1 MEAAPI
7 IGISRFRIGTDGKG
21 ITSLVCF
28 HGCPMQCKYCL
39 NPHSI
44 NPRTQYHIINSHE
57 LMEHLTKDELYYIA
71 TGGGVTFGGGEPLLY
86 SSFIEEVL
94 QLGAYAWNTTI
105 ETSLNVP
112 LMNITRLLDFNVR
125 FIVDVKDMTPSIYK
139 EYTSC
144 TNEQVTNNLI
154 WIAENGLTNKV
165 SIRLPLIQNYNSVE
179 NQRQG
184 RRKLETMG
192 YKDIEEFTYIT
203 NIIEYKNGRKRKMQY
218 SPKCAI

>member
-1 MEAAPI
+1 M
-7 IGISRFRIGTDGKG
+7 
-21 ITSLVCF
+21 
-28 HGCPMQCKYCL
+28 
-39 NPHSI
+39 
-44 NPRTQYHIINSHE
+44 
-57 LMEHLTKDELYYIA
+57 
-71 TGGGVTFGGGEPLLY
+71 
-86 SSFIEEVL
+86 
-94 QLGAYAWNTTI
+94 
-105 ETSLNVP
+105 
-112 LMNITRLLDFNVR
+112 DFNVR

-139 EYTSC
+139 EYTSY
-144 TNEQVTNNLI
+144 TNEQVTNNLT